1 MDKTCHSDENKKWSA
16 LDSSNPHP
24 SFKNASVSEAAAQE
38 SKTYQISE
46 ESITIVDSADVEVTT
61 TDTKAALSI
70 QAALQA
76 AIVVIIS
83 ISIADKKLTV

>member
-1 MDKTCHSDENKKWSA
+1 MYEKTCHSDENKRWSA

-24 SFKNASVSEAAAQE
+24 SFKNATVSEAAQE

-61 TDTKAALSI
+61 TDTKVRYLFKSHYKRLSW
-70 QAALQA
+70 L
-76 AIVVIIS
+76 
-83 ISIADKKLTV
+83 

>member
-1 MDKTCHSDENKKWSA
+1 MYEKTCHSDENKRWSA

-24 SFKNASVSEAAAQE
+24 SFKNATVSEVARQE

-61 TDTKAALSI
+61 TDTK
-70 QAALQA
+70 
-76 AIVVIIS
+76 VIYSSRITS
-83 ISIADKKLTV
+83 DYRGYNKYFYSR

>member
-1 MDKTCHSDENKKWSA
+1 MNAWTKHVIQMKIKKWSA

-24 SFKNASVSEAAAQE
+24 SFKNAMFQKQLRKE

-70 QAALQA
+70 QS
-76 AIVVIIS
+76 S
-83 ISIADKKLTV
+83 ITSSYRGYNKYFYSR

>member
-1 MDKTCHSDENKKWSA
+1 MLAFQKQTR
-16 LDSSNPHP
+16 
-24 SFKNASVSEAAAQE
+24 QE

-70 QAALQA
+70 QAK
-76 AIVVIIS
+76 ITS
-83 ISIADKKLTV
+83 KYRGYNKYFYSR